1 MGGESVLVMG
11 SASASSCGLGGSG
24 TGGVSSR
31 GRRRIGT
38 ASRYGRISG
47 SRLAE
52 GGGVVPRFF
61 HFDGVWLGWLAKRE
75 YGNGLL
81 EGEEPSVV
89 YAVGEDVVKGWR

>member
-1 MGGESVLVMG
+1 MGGGCGDDTEMDGGSDLVIG

-24 TGGVSSR
+24 SGEVSSR

-61 HFDGVWLGWLAKRE
+61 HLEGVWLGWLAKRE
-75 YGNGLL
+75 YGKGLL
-81 EGEEPSVV
+81 EDE
-89 YAVGEDVVKGWR
+89 